1 MPIHPDSRSRYPSN
15 WEALSR
21 RIRFVRASG
30 RCECTG
36 QCGHDHG
43 GRCEALHDVHHPVT
57 GSRVVLTV
65 AHLDHMPEHN
75 DESNLLAMCQRCHL
89 AYDRVEHAES
99 RRRRRDVERGQHS
112 LFDGGER

>member
-1 MPIHPDSRSRYPSN
+1 
-15 WEALSR
+15 
-21 RIRFVRASG
+21 
-30 RCECTG
+30 
-36 QCGHDHG
+36 
-43 GRCEALHDVHHPVT
+43 
-57 GSRVVLTV
+57 
-65 AHLDHMPEHN
+65 MPEHN